1 MPLFSIRKTMSE
13 PPSKLITCNI
23 MGGLGNQLFQIATTI
38 AYAIQNKCI
47 FVFPYSVEV
56 FKNRFSYWHSF
67 LVSLRRFTTENPK
80 FGKTNLGLDA
90 LPKYF
95 ERGFHFNPLPAFE
108 VSVSLQGY
116 FQSYLYFD
124 KEKES
129 FFKFIRLREQQEKV
143 YADYTYYFTPFRIK
157 DAQPVKLFSFNSALE
172 EGVLNEKRFIPW
184 SEEKEQNPIT
194 VSLHFRLGDYHFLPD
209 FHPILSPLYY
219 ENALVHLLSKLPPST
234 NKNNTVRI
242 LYFCEEKDHLNVLE
256 TIEYLKRRLLSLPY
270 AYNVVFVKV
279 ADEIEDWKQML
290 LMSLC
295 DHHIIANST
304 FSWWGAYFHYP
315 SKEHYVIY
323 PSVWFGPKLQDK
335 NVSDLFPKSWIK
347 ITY

>member
-1 MPLFSIRKTMSE
+1 MSE

-108 VSVSLQGY
+108 ISVSLQGY

-143 YADYTYYFTPFRIK
+143 YADYTYYFTP
-157 DAQPVKLFSFNSALE
+157 SASSSESELE
-172 EGVLNEKRFIPW
+172 QIP
-184 SEEKEQNPIT
+184 KNIIT

-209 FHPILSPLYY
+209 SHPILSPLYY

-234 NKNNTVRI
+234 NKNNMVRI
-242 LYFCEEKDHLNVLE
+242 LYFCEEKDHLNVLD
-256 TIEYLKRRLLSLPY
+256 TIHYLKIRLLSLPY